1 VGGRNRSEGEVGS
14 RALGRRWWECFCLSV
29 THEADDDGAGNIW
42 TTSGVAAGMDGML
55 AFIAHLYGD
64 EFATNEANSV
74 EYDWHKNATWDPF
87 AAIWN
92 VTGA

>member
-1 VGGRNRSEGEVGS
+1 
-14 RALGRRWWECFCLSV
+14 
-29 THEADDDGAGNIW
+29 
-42 TTSGVAAGMDGML
+42 MDGML